1 MEIRDCQYFWG
12 SGCVQLRMCETSA
25 SLSFSPLFNKAYSCS
40 YDCILAQA
48 VNSDAFLEK
57 GAPLTAA
64 QDALCL
70 LCESRTLWEKAKQE
84 GEDAKKKLA
93 ATKLTSTEFH
103 QWFVETTDGLQ
114 SRVRENYVC
123 QEKKVLQANHQA
135 TAVLSKIPCVKDET
149 KYREVLSG
157 LISSMATQSQKLKK
171 MALDLE
177 ATLKTLAKATSFS
190 TNLAGRATGPGHS
203 KDKEEVGAT
212 DEHFKEGILLS
223 RVLAVHVSFFAA
235 LTLLRSPG
243 VGGKSDK
250 SKKTA
255 KQLEGVL
262 GTLLQTDLPALPS
275 LEALPDEVLEKVLHE
290 MEGAV
295 AWLDSEVGNRL
306 REPSSSKYCD
316 PDVCLG

>member
-1 MEIRDCQYFWG
+1 M
-12 SGCVQLRMCETSA
+12 
-25 SLSFSPLFNKAYSCS
+25 
-40 YDCILAQA
+40 
-48 VNSDAFLEK
+48 
-57 GAPLTAA
+57 
-64 QDALCL
+64 
-70 LCESRTLWEKAKQE
+70 
-84 GEDAKKKLA
+84 
-93 ATKLTSTEFH
+93 
-103 QWFVETTDGLQ
+103 
-114 SRVRENYVC
+114 
-123 QEKKVLQANHQA
+123 
-135 TAVLSKIPCVKDET
+135 
-149 KYREVLSG
+149 
-157 LISSMATQSQKLKK
+157 
-171 MALDLE
+171 
-177 ATLKTLAKATSFS
+177 
-190 TNLAGRATGPGHS
+190 
-203 KDKEEVGAT
+203 
-212 DEHFKEGILLS
+212 
-223 RVLAVHVSFFAA
+223 SFFAA